1 MNVGSGTFLYYLCL
15 VLSVEGNESIIHSS
29 DHWMAHGVSSSP
41 LFLLC
46 AIMMVV
52 LSFAIYYCM
61 AVAHPIPE
69 QGVAYKSLGRS
80 CGWLSLQHPLC
91 TVSLVSISSTYLL
104 SLN

>member
-15 VLSVEGNESIIHSS
+15 VLSVEGNESIIHST
-29 DHWMAHGVSSSP
+29 DHWMAHGVSFFP
-41 LFLLC
+41 LSLPC

-69 QGVAYKSLGRS
+69 QGVAYKSFGCS
-80 CGWLSLQHPLC
+80 CGWLSLQHPLG
-91 TVSLVSISSTYLL
+91 TVTLVTSD
-104 SLN
+104 